1 MPTMLDAPVTTAEQ
15 LLAVYEPG
23 FCHELVRGEL
33 RRMSHAGWWHGAVAA
48 RIGARLDAHVEAH
61 RLGMTFAAETGFWL
75 ERAPDTVRCP
85 DVAFVAASRV
95 PSAPSRGYLEGP
107 PDLAVEV
114 TSPNDTYAEVH
125 EKALFWIA
133 CGAHLVW
140 VVEPIARLVTVYL
153 PDRSQHTLRG
163 DDLLTGDDVLPGFA
177 VRVAELFPG

>member
-1 MPTMLDAPVTTAEQ
+1 MPTMLDAPVTTAQQ
-15 LLAVYEPG
+15 LLALDEPG
-23 FCHELVRGEL
+23 CRHELVRGEV
-33 RRMSHAGWWHGAVAA
+33 RRVSHAGWWHGAVAQE
-48 RIGARLDAHVEAH
+48 IGRVLGNHVREH
-61 RLGMTFAAETGFWL
+61 RLGLVFAAETGFWL
-75 ERAPDTVRCP
+75 ERDPDTVRCP

-133 CGAHLVW
+133 CGARLVW
-140 VVEPIARLVTVYL
+140 VVEPIARLVTIYR
-153 PDRSQHTLRG
+153 PDHSQHTLRG
-163 DDLLTGDDVLPGFA
+163 GDVLIGDDVLPGFA